1 MLAVRW
7 QHEIKQEL
15 GERHGEKKKKKTYN
29 SFILDLL
36 IKQGGH

>member
-15 GERHGEKKKKKTYN
+15 GERHGEKKKKTYN